1 MKIHKYF
8 VLYCILYYNTQYK
21 IQLFNTISHTME
33 YKKMAITR
41 RQILETASKLA
52 EQGIKPTQTNVRE
65 SLGGGSFT
73 TISEVLREWRQEQDQ
88 TAQLSQVVIP
98 NDITDKTNLLIAQV
112 WETAQNL
119 ANDRLLKEREA
130 LEHKEA
136 LINAEID
143 EANKVIETLENEQAE
158 LTNQLDTLNNDNSLL
173 NTKNNELENLT
184 NSLQTQ
190 LQAEKDRA
198 DQATNQATGLQAKLD
213 EQNAKIE
220 RLTADLATATAN
232 ATQATKNAQEH
243 AQRADQAT
251 AELKTLT
258 IENAK
263 LIGKSDTLAEQL
275 AKSEA
280 LTATQAE
287 QINKLTAQVAKLE
300 QIEKENAELKRMI
313 ENNRKVDDK
322 QQSLLDQPEATPAKS
337 RKNQKPQNNDN

>member
-1 MKIHKYF
+1 
-8 VLYCILYYNTQYK
+8 
-21 IQLFNTISHTME
+21 
-33 YKKMAITR
+33 MAITTE
-41 RQILETASKLA
+41 QIHATADQLA
-52 EQGIKPTQTNVRE
+52 QQGIKPTQTNVRE
-65 SLGGGSFT
+65 ALGGGSFT
-73 TISEVLREWRQEQDQ
+73 TIAEALRTWRQEQE
-88 TAQLSQVVIP
+88 TVTQLQAVVIP
-98 NDITDKTNLLIAQV
+98 QDITDRTQTLTAQI
-112 WETAQNL
+112 WETAQAIANERL
-119 ANDRLLKEREA
+119 AKEREA
-130 LEHKEA
+130 LAHKEA
-136 LINAEID
+136 LLIGEND
-143 EANKVIETLENEQAE
+143 EMQKVVATLENEQAE
-158 LTNQLDTLNNDNSLL
+158 LTNQLDTLNNENSSL
-173 NTKNNELENLT
+173 NTRNNELENIV
-184 NSLQTQ
+184 NSLKTQ

-287 QINKLTAQVAKLE
+287 KINLLTAQVAKLE

-313 ENNRKVDDK
+313 EGNKKIDDK
-322 QQSLLDQPEATPAKS
+322 QQSLLDQPQDTTGAKP
-337 RKNQKPQNNDN
+337 RKTQKPLNNDN

>member
-1 MKIHKYF
+1 
-8 VLYCILYYNTQYK
+8 LYCIVFCIIIHSTKYSYLIQFLNT
-21 IQLFNTISHTME
+21 HE

-41 RQILETASKLA
+41 EQILETASSLQA
-52 EQGIKPTQTNVRE
+52 QGIKPTQTNVRE

-88 TAQLSQVVIP
+88 TAQLQAVVIP
-98 NDITDKTNLLIAQV
+98 ADITDRTQVLIAQV
-112 WETAQNL
+112 WETAQSL
-119 ANDRLLKEREA
+119 ANDRLIKEREA

-143 EANKVIETLENEQAE
+143 ESNKIIETLENEQAE
-158 LTNQLDTLNNDNSLL
+158 LTAQLDTLNNDNSLL
-173 NTKNNELENLT
+173 THKNNELENLT
-184 NSLQTQ
+184 NSLETQ
-190 LQAEKDRA
+190 LNAEKDRA

-220 RLTADLATATAN
+220 RLTADLATA
-232 ATQATKNAQEH
+232 QATATNAQAQATEH

-251 AELKTLT
+251 AELKTLS

-263 LIGKSDTLAEQL
+263 LIGKSDTLADQL
-275 AKSEA
+275 TKAES

-287 QINKLTAQVAKLE
+287 KITSLSAQVARLE

-322 QQSLLDQPEATPAKS
+322 QQSLLDQPQDTPAKS
-337 RKNQKPQNNDN
+337 RKTQKALNNDN

>member
-1 MKIHKYF
+1 
-8 VLYCILYYNTQYK
+8 
-21 IQLFNTISHTME
+21 
-33 YKKMAITR
+33 MAITR
-41 RQILETASKLA
+41 EQILETANQLQA
-52 EQGIKPTQTNVRE
+52 QGIKPTQTNVRE

-88 TAQLSQVVIP
+88 TAQLQQVIIP

-119 ANDRLLKEREA
+119 ANDRLVAEREA
-130 LEHKEA
+130 LSHKEA

-143 EANKVIETLENEQAE
+143 ESNKIIETLENEQAE
-158 LTNQLDTLNNDNSLL
+158 LTAQLDTLTNDNSLL
-173 NTKNNELENLT
+173 NGKNNELESFN
-184 NSLQTQ
+184 NSLNTQ
-190 LQAEKDRA
+190 LTAEKDRA

-213 EQNAKIE
+213 DQNAKIE

-243 AQRADQAT
+243 AQRADKAT
-251 AELKTLT
+251 AELQKAH

-263 LIGKSDTLAEQL
+263 LIGTADILKEQL
-275 AKSEA
+275 TKSEA
-280 LTATQAE
+280 LTANQAE
-287 QINKLTAQVAKLE
+287 KITSLSSQLARLE

-322 QQSLLDQPEATPAKS
+322 QQSLLDQPPIP
-337 RKNQKPQNNDN
+337 QKTRSKTQNPE

>member
-1 MKIHKYF
+1 
-8 VLYCILYYNTQYK
+8 
-21 IQLFNTISHTME
+21 
-33 YKKMAITR
+33 MAITR
-41 RQILETASKLA
+41 EQILETASKLA

-88 TAQLSQVVIP
+88 TAQLQQIVIP
-98 NDITDKTNLLIAQV
+98 HDITDKTNLLIAQV

-119 ANDRLLKEREA
+119 ANDRLVAEREA
-130 LEHKEA
+130 LSHKEA

-143 EANKVIETLENEQAE
+143 ESNKIIETLETEQAE

-173 NTKNNELENLT
+173 TNKNNELENLT

-198 DQATNQATGLQAKLD
+198 DQATAHANQLQAKLD

-220 RLTADLATATAN
+220 RLTADLATAQATATN
-232 ATQATKNAQEH
+232 ATETARGH

-263 LIGKSDTLAEQL
+263 LIGKSDTLADQL
-275 AKSEA
+275 TKFEA
-280 LTATQAE
+280 LNAIQAE
-287 QINKLTAQVAKLE
+287 KITSLTAQLARLE
-300 QIEKENAELKRMI
+300 QIEKENNELKRVI
-313 ENNRKVDDK
+313 ESNKKIDEK
-322 QQSLLDQPEATPAKS
+322 QQSLLDQPQAT
-337 RKNQKPQNNDN
+337 KNTRSKTQNSE

>member
-1 MKIHKYF
+1 
-8 VLYCILYYNTQYK
+8 
-21 IQLFNTISHTME
+21 
-33 YKKMAITR
+33 MAITR
-41 RQILETASKLA
+41 EQILETASKLA

-143 EANKVIETLENEQAE
+143 EANKIIETLENEQAE

-173 NTKNNELENLT
+173 THKNNELENLT
-184 NSLQTQ
+184 NSLKTQ

-198 DQATNQATGLQAKLD
+198 DQLQAKLD

-220 RLTADLATATAN
+220 RLTADLATAQAN
-232 ATQATKNAQEH
+232 ANQATETAKEH
-243 AQRADQAT
+243 AQRADLAT
-251 AELKTLT
+251 AELQNTH

-263 LIGKSDTLAEQL
+263 LIGTADTLKEQL
-275 AKSEA
+275 TKYEA

-287 QINKLTAQVAKLE
+287 KINLLTAQVAKLE

-322 QQSLLDQPEATPAKS
+322 QQSLLDQPQAT
-337 RKNQKPQNNDN
+337 KNPKTTK

>member
-1 MKIHKYF
+1 
-8 VLYCILYYNTQYK
+8 
-21 IQLFNTISHTME
+21 
-33 YKKMAITR
+33 MAITR
-41 RQILETASKLA
+41 EQILETASKLA

-88 TAQLSQVVIP
+88 TAQLQQVVIP
-98 NDITDKTNLLIAQV
+98 SDITDKTSLLVAQI

-143 EANKVIETLENEQAE
+143 ESNKIIETLENEQAE
-158 LTNQLDTLNNDNSLL
+158 LTAQLDKLTNDNSLL
-173 NTKNNELENLT
+173 NGKNNELENLT
-184 NSLQTQ
+184 NSLKTQ

-198 DQATNQATGLQAKLD
+198 DQLQAKLD

-220 RLTADLATATAN
+220 RLTADLATAQAN
-232 ATQATKNAQEH
+232 ANQATETAKEH

-251 AELKTLT
+251 AELQNTH

-263 LIGKSDTLAEQL
+263 LIGTADTLKEQL
-275 AKSEA
+275 TKYEA

-287 QINKLTAQVAKLE
+287 KITSLSAQLARLE
-300 QIEKENAELKRMI
+300 QIEKENNELKRVI
-313 ENNRKVDDK
+313 ESNKKIDEK
-322 QQSLLDQPEATPAKS
+322 QQSLLDQPPMP
-337 RKNQKPQNNDN
+337 QKTRSKTQNSE

>member
-1 MKIHKYF
+1 
-8 VLYCILYYNTQYK
+8 
-21 IQLFNTISHTME
+21 
-33 YKKMAITR
+33 MAITR
-41 RQILETASKLA
+41 EQILETASKLA

-98 NDITDKTNLLIAQV
+98 SDITDRTQVLIAQV

-143 EANKVIETLENEQAE
+143 ESNKIIETLENEQAE
-158 LTNQLDTLNNDNSLL
+158 LTAQLDTLTNDNSLL
-173 NTKNNELENLT
+173 NGKNNELESFN
-184 NSLQTQ
+184 NSLNTQLTTEKARSHQ
-190 LQAEKDRA
+190 LQAR
-198 DQATNQATGLQAKLD
+198 LD
-213 EQNAKIE
+213 EQIAKIE
-220 RLTADLATATAN
+220 HLTAELATATAN
-232 ATQATKNAQEH
+232 ATTAQVQATEH
-243 AQRADQAT
+243 AQRADKAT
-251 AELKTLT
+251 AELKTLS

-275 AKSEA
+275 TKAEA
-280 LTATQAE
+280 LNSTYTE

-313 ENNRKVDDK
+313 EGNKKIDDK
-322 QQSLLDQPEATPAKS
+322 QQSLLDQPQDTTGAKP
-337 RKNQKPQNNDN
+337 RKTQKPLNNDN

>member
-1 MKIHKYF
+1 
-8 VLYCILYYNTQYK
+8 
-21 IQLFNTISHTME
+21 
-33 YKKMAITR
+33 MAITR
-41 RQILETASKLA
+41 EQILETASKLA

-65 SLGGGSFT
+65 ALGGGSFT

-98 NDITDKTNLLIAQV
+98 SDITDRTQVLIAQV
-112 WETAQNL
+112 WETAQTL
-119 ANDRLLKEREA
+119 ANDRLVKEREA

-158 LTNQLDTLNNDNSLL
+158 LTAQLDTLTNDNSLL
-173 NTKNNELENLT
+173 NGKNNELENLT
-184 NSLQTQ
+184 NSLKTQ

-198 DQATNQATGLQAKLD
+198 DQATAQNNQLQAKLD
-213 EQNAKIE
+213 DQNAKIE

-275 AKSEA
+275 TKAEA
-280 LTATQAE
+280 LTANQAE
-287 QINKLTAQVAKLE
+287 KITSLSAQVARLE

-313 ENNRKVDDK
+313 ENNKKIDDK
-322 QQSLLDQPEATPAKS
+322 QQSLLDQPEAT
-337 RKNQKPQNNDN
+337 KNTKTTK

>member
-1 MKIHKYF
+1 
-8 VLYCILYYNTQYK
+8 
-21 IQLFNTISHTME
+21 
-33 YKKMAITR
+33 MAITR
-41 RQILETASKLA
+41 EQILETASSLQA
-52 EQGIKPTQTNVRE
+52 QGIKPTQTNVRE

-73 TISEVLREWRQEQDQ
+73 TISEVLREWRADQDQ
-88 TAQLSQVVIP
+88 TAQLQQIVIP
-98 NDITDKTNLLIAQV
+98 HDITDKTNLLIAQL

-119 ANDRLLKEREA
+119 ANDRLVAEREA
-130 LEHKEA
+130 LSHKEA

-143 EANKVIETLENEQAE
+143 ESNKIIETLENEQSE
-158 LTNQLDTLNNDNSLL
+158 LTAQLDTLNNDNSLL

-184 NSLQTQ
+184 NSLKTQ

-220 RLTADLATATAN
+220 RLTADLATA
-232 ATQATKNAQEH
+232 QATATNAQVQATEH

-251 AELKTLT
+251 ADLQAVN

-275 AKSEA
+275 TKAEA
-280 LTATQAE
+280 TATTQAE

-313 ENNRKVDDK
+313 ENNRKVDEK
-322 QQSLLDQPEATPAKS
+322 QQSLLDQPQDTPAPKS
-337 RKNQKPQNNDN
+337 RKNQKPNNNEN